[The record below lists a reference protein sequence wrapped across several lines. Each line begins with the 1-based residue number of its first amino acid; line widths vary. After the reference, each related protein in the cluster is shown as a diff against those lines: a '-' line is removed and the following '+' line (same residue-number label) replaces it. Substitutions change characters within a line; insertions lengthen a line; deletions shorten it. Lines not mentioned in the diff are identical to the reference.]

1 MITTENRNTSTIK
14 RILMHDLESAFARIT
29 NALDIA
35 PDMDLDFEHQY
46 TLEDIQGDIQN
57 VIESIQ
63 GGE

>member
-1 MITTENRNTSTIK
+1 MINTENIK
-14 RILMHDLESAFARIT
+14 RVLINDLESAFARVT
-29 NALDIA
+29 NAIDIA
-35 PDMDLDFEHQY
+35 PDIELDFEHQY